1 MELVEKT
8 ELFRRFSVYALP
20 KIHLEKHRAFCKI
33 LLVLSGNINL
43 NPEPGL
49 KMKIWKWIWFENEF
63 ENGFENENLLQVILF
78 YDCIFFQRRLY
89 YKLNSMNVSKNEWGV
104 FEKRGKR
111 FIYINKSHFAVIS
124 KVFLVKVFCPNL
136 SQS

>member
-20 KIHLEKHRAFCKI
+20 KIHLERHRAFCKI
-33 LLVLSGNINL
+33 LLILSGNINL
-43 NPEPGL
+43 NPEP
-49 KMKIWKWIWFENEF
+49 MH
-63 ENGFENENLLQVILF
+63 GFQNENLLQVILF

-111 FIYINKSHFAVIS
+111 FIYINKSNFAVIS

-136 SQS
+136 RQS